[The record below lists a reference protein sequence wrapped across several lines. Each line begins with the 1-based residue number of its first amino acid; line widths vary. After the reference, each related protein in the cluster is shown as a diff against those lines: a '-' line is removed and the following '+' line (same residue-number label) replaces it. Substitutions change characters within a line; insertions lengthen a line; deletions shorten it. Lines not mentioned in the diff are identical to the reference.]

1 MNFRKGK
8 NDKNDK
14 IGFDPTPLVD
24 QMFLLIIFVML
35 SATTMQYST
44 SIRVHL
50 PKAASDRTVI
60 KKNIIVTV
68 NDKDKIYV
76 EGNPIS
82 RSNLYSSL
90 KSLWNKNKDAT
101 VIIEADKNSTHGTV
115 VFIMDQCRS
124 VGFENFAISV
134 LEK

>member
-1 MNFRKGK
+1 MNFRRGK
-8 NDKNDK
+8 DGKNDK

-50 PKAASDRTVI
+50 PKATSDRTVI

-68 NDKDKIYV
+68 NEKNRIFID
-76 EGNPIS
+76 GNPID
-82 RSNLYSSL
+82 RNGVYSSL
-90 KSLWNKNKDAT
+90 KSTWNKNKNAT

-115 VFIMDQCRS
+115 IFVMDQCRRA
-124 VGFENFAISV
+124 GFEYFAISV
-134 LEK
+134 LEE